1 MRYSMRN
8 ALIVAALAVPL
19 AAFADE
25 VRNPSSVQMPCT
37 GCSHCKGGLHP
48 APTPAPTPPPDEHPL
63 WP

>member
-1 MRYSMRN
+1 MRT

-19 AAFADE
+19 AALADE
-25 VRNPSSVQMPCT
+25 VRNLSSVQMPCT
-37 GCSHCKGGLHP
+37 GCSHCKGLHP

>member
-1 MRYSMRN
+1 MRYSMRT

-19 AAFADE
+19 AALADE
-25 VRNPSSVQMPCT
+25 VRNLSSVQMPCT
-37 GCSHCKGGLHP
+37 GCSHCKGLHP